1 MEVKRFMNPFTIG
14 IIIFILSFVLQ
25 LLLIIKKEKNLKS
38 DADINEKINI
48 KNQSKKNIKIFGKI
62 LIAIILSFFLSII
75 GFYISAIIFL
85 GTNLSV

>member
-1 MEVKRFMNPFTIG
+1 MNPFTIG